1 MTTLDR
7 REILRGALLFGAGT
21 AASAWPTWLL
31 ADGYSAQPAAAPA
44 TDAIAARRA
53 QMAAAPVQTLK
64 ITDALTMLS
73 GPGGNIVVLNGSDGK
88 FVVDTFVQGAWDKL
102 KAALDALG
110 PAPLK
115 AAIDTHWHFDH
126 ADNNAA
132 FRAAGA
138 AVIAHDNTKARMAQR
153 HDIKSLG
160 IVFPASPPEALPT
173 ETFGATRAIEANGE
187 RIALAYVP
195 PAHTDTDISI
205 HFAKGNVLHL
215 GDLFFNGMYPF
226 IDASTGGNIGGM
238 IAAADGA
245 LKFVDARTK
254 IVPGHGP
261 MADRTALTA
270 YRDMLATVRDR
281 VAKLKA
287 AGRTLE
293 ETIAARPTADLDGAW
308 GKGFLTPDVFLSI
321 VYGTL

>member
-1 MTTLDR
+1 MTTLNR
-7 REILRGALLFGAGT
+7 REVLRGALLLGAGT
-21 AASAWPTWLL
+21 GASAWPAWWL
-31 ADGYSAQPAAAPA
+31 AETYAAQPAAAPA

-53 QMAAAPVQTLK
+53 QMAAAPVQALK

-88 FVVDTFVQGAWDKL
+88 IVVDTFVQGAWDKL
-102 KAALDALG
+102 KAALDAIG

-138 AVIAHDNTKARMAQR
+138 AVIAHDNTKTRMAQR

-173 ETFGATRAIEANGE
+173 ETFGARRTIEANGE
-187 RIALAYVP
+187 QIALASVP

-205 HFAKGNVLHL
+205 HFAKADVLHL

-226 IDASTGGNIGGM
+226 IDASTGGNITGM

-254 IVPGHGP
+254 VVPGHGP
-261 MADRTALTA
+261 IGDRTALTA

-293 ETIAARPTADLDGAW
+293 EAMAARPTADLDGAW